1 MKLIR
6 QEDEYGCGI
15 ACFGMVIGK
24 GYKAAKRYLGVGKD
38 IRIEGL
44 RIDRLVT
51 GLYEFGYY
59 TNQERYHDKEWLYF
73 KMGRKKKLNKTGLG
87 ILIIGMGEE
96 MEHVVVWDGKKVYD
110 PARAEAKEIRWYEE
124 RLMGVIRIC

>member
-24 GYKAAKRYLGVGKD
+24 GYKAAKRYLGAG
-38 IRIEGL
+38 IEDGL

-59 TNQERYHDKEWLYF
+59 TNQERYHDKGWLYF
-73 KMGRKKKLNKTGLG
+73 KLGRKKKLNKIGLG
-87 ILIIGMGEE
+87 ILIIDMGEE
-96 MEHVVVWDGKKVYD
+96 MQHVVVWDGEKVYD
-110 PARAEAKEIRWYEE
+110 PARVEAKEIRWYEE
-124 RLMGVIRIC
+124 RLMGVIRLKMH